1 MFSMQPENQSPHTFI
16 VRLWRERSEDRAFIW
31 RGSVDYVQSGER
43 AYFQNAA
50 RLVEIIW
57 LMLKGAPMENEPS
70 NESSALD
77 ENPNENTNETL
88 IPKK

>member
-43 AYFQNAA
+43 AYFQNIESLKEVIA
-50 RLVEIIW
+50 RLAGSTW
-57 LMLKGAPMENEPS
+57 PENGEHS
-70 NESSALD
+70 EERDSG
-77 ENPNENTNETL
+77 
-88 IPKK
+88 

>member
-1 MFSMQPENQSPHTFI
+1 MQPERQPPFTFI
-16 VRLWRERSEDRAFIW
+16 VRLWREKDNGESIW
-31 RGSVDYVQSGER
+31 RGSVDCVQSGER

-57 LMLKGAPMENEPS
+57 LMLKEAPMENEPS